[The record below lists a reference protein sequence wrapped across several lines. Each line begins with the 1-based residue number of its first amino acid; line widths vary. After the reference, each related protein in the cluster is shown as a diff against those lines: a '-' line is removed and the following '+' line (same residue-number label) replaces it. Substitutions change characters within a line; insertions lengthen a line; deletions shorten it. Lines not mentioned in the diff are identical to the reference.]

1 MLAVLIIIAVV
12 LAIIVV
18 MLWLGGVAGFA
29 YVRTV
34 VEHVAEYQRDTA
46 KKLDDIKAEV
56 DKKGSVTDPF
66 KAATVRK
73 SVGAS
78 SRHIIV
84 PKSPDQIRNEN
95 YEAIK
100 EGGKKYGHD
109 S

>member
-1 MLAVLIIIAVV
+1 MLAVLIIIAIL

-29 YVRTV
+29 YLRTV
-34 VEHVAEYQRDTA
+34 VQGIAEHQRVMLEKVDF
-46 KKLDDIKAEV
+46 IKTEV
-56 DKKGSVTDPF
+56 NKKGAVTDPF
-66 KAATVRK
+66 KAANKHTVP
-73 SVGAS
+73 GAS

-95 YEAIK
+95 YDAIK
-100 EGGKKYGHD
+100 EGAKYGHD